1 MKNLREMTVIRRRRQ
16 HPKYSLSARQSAL
29 PVAFWVTKRQNRLRC
44 QSEVAVKASNHSRYM
59 IKSIAHASRVLE
71 AFQSAGDVLRLKDVV
86 ARTGFNKG
94 MCFRLLY
101 TLHQCGFLDKV
112 AENHY
117 RRVSEIRPR
126 RAYRIGYAAQGQD
139 ASFDREVQAGL
150 SRAAEREQMEL
161 IVVDNRYQPKM
172 ALRGADYL
180 IREQVDLVIEF
191 QTDEGIAPAIA
202 SKYLE
207 ANIPFIAID
216 IPHPGATYFGANN
229 YRAGLIAGNYLGRWA
244 KRHWAEEVEEILLVE
259 LRRAGSLVKARMRG
273 VLAGITETIRLG
285 ERCRTATVDGDGLFK
300 TSLERVRRHLR
311 ESRAKRILVG
321 AANDS
326 CALGALRAFQEA
338 GRANDCVVVGQNAE
352 PEAREELRLPR
363 TRLIASVAYFPEKYG
378 DGLIRLALDILAR
391 KPVSPAVF
399 TNHQLITPETVDHF
413 YPNDS
418 LLRPGADV
426 YSR

>member
-1 MKNLREMTVIRRRRQ
+1 M
-16 HPKYSLSARQSAL
+16 
-29 PVAFWVTKRQNRLRC
+29 
-44 QSEVAVKASNHSRYM
+44 VKSVV
-59 IKSIAHASRVLE
+59 HASGVLE
-71 AFQSAGDVLRLKDVV
+71 AFQTAGDVLRLKDVV

-94 MCFRLLY
+94 TCFRLLY
-101 TLHQCGFLDKV
+101 TLHHCGFLEKV
-112 AENHY
+112 AENQY
-117 RRVSEIRPR
+117 RRVTEIRSR
-126 RAYRIGYAAQGQD
+126 RLYRIGYAAQGQD
-139 ASFDREVQAGL
+139 ASFDLEVRASL
-150 SRAAEREQMEL
+150 ARAAERDNVEL

-180 IREQVDLVIEF
+180 IREQVDLAIEF

-207 ANIPFIAID
+207 AKIPFIAID

-229 YRAGLIAGNYLGRWA
+229 YRAGLLAGNFLGRWA
-244 KRHWAEEVEEILLVE
+244 KRHWAGEVEEILLIE
-259 LRRAGSLVKARMRG
+259 LQRAGSLVKARTRG
-273 VLAGITETIRLG
+273 ILAGIG
-285 ERCRTATVDGDGLFK
+285 EIIHAGEGCPAVSVDGDGRFQ
-300 TSLERVRRHLR
+300 TALERVRKHLR

-326 CALGALRAFQEA
+326 SALGALRAFQEA
-338 GRANDCVVVGQNAE
+338 GRANHCVVAGQNAE
-352 PEAREELRLPR
+352 PEAREELRSSH

-399 TNHQLITPETVDHF
+399 TDHQIITSENVDHF

-418 LLRPGADV
+418 LLVAGAGAH
-426 YSR
+426 SR